1 MSDRSQRRLD
11 ALTRRAF
18 LRTGL
23 SAGALLPVAAVAL
36 RAPAAWA
43 EEEKL
48 VTETPAAAPTVQALQ
63 YKSVSD
69 KPDQSC
75 SNCQFY
81 TPKAGGL
88 GKCQLFVQGLV
99 EEKGWCMSWTKK
111 IS

>member
-1 MSDRSQRRLD
+1 MSDRSQD
-11 ALTRRAF
+11 AFTRRDF

-23 SAGALLPVAAVAL
+23 AAGALIPVAGLVL
-36 RAPAAWA
+36 RAGPAYA

-48 VTETPAAAPTVQALQ
+48 VTETPAVAATVQALQ
-63 YKSVSD
+63 YRLVSD

-81 TPKAGGL
+81 TPTSGGK

-99 EEKGWCMSWTKK
+99 SEKGWCMSWTKK
-111 IS
+111 VT